1 MSEIRKRTIGDTSA
15 ETRDVS
21 DDQVNTYFF
30 VFRNFQYCYSSL
42 NFLISL
48 LSY

>member
-21 DDQVNTYFF
+21 DDQVNTYFLF
-30 VFRNFQYCYSSL
+30 FEIFNIV
-42 NFLISL
+42 IL
-48 LSY
+48 L